1 MTCQP
6 CLVIESVSLLSP
18 FAATTFSSPATSLRC
33 AAATIASD
41 RSVVIVVIVV
51 AVVVAATAAVAA
63 PLSTPLALF
72 DGDDCAFLSSL
83 SFFPFLLFFP
93 RLSFP
98 YHGPRR
104 SRASQ
109 LFVLFSRAPRS
120 SVVRPRSA
128 AAPSRS
134 DGQPVLFLK
143 WLTVNFASWRA
154 CTRSHRPSITYSRL
168 VMPLPLTIAPAT
180 LTSTKC
186 EREERST
193 SAAFVARSLL
203 RRYAA
208 VVQLRATFW
217 PCLYH

>member
-18 FAATTFSSPATSLRC
+18 RPLFPPPPPSLRS

-41 RSVVIVVIVV
+41 ASVVIIVIVV
-51 AVVVAATAAVAA
+51 AVVVAA
-63 PLSTPLALF
+63 PLSSPLALF
-72 DGDDCAFLSSL
+72 DADDCAFLSSL

-128 AAPSRS
+128 CSPAAPSRS

-193 SAAFVARSLL
+193 SAAFVPRSLL

-208 VVQLRATFW
+208 VVQFRATFW